1 MTRKKEPEN
10 KPEVRDADD
19 VIRSYYEGTPEGAFR
34 EDGTEPVS
42 SVREDRQQD
51 AARSAELSG
60 GDVDAA
66 PDQGNTG
73 EEAVGGSTPTP
84 DQDIVDEI
92 GKAAGVMYQ
101 DNEPLKF
108 DDKIAERDEQRW
120 ELNPASSEDYQER
133 TGEEARLPSAPGA
146 TDRKP
151 SSETRSEKPKS
162 KKAAGG
168 RKAARGRP
176 PS

>member
-92 GKAAGVMYQ
+92 GKAAGVTYQ

-108 DDKIAERDEQRW
+108 EEVAERDERRW
-120 ELNPASSEDYQER
+120 ELDPASSEDYQER
-133 TGEEARLPSAPGA
+133 MGEAARSQTAPDATGQTP
-146 TDRKP
+146 
-151 SSETRSEKPKS
+151 SETRSAKPKS

>member
-1 MTRKKEPEN
+1 MTRKKQPEN

-19 VIRSYYEGTPEGAFR
+19 VIRSYYEGTTVGAFR

-42 SVREDRQQD
+42 SVPENRQRD

-66 PDQGNTG
+66 ADHGNTG

-92 GKAAGVMYQ
+92 GKAAGVTYQ

-108 DDKIAERDEQRW
+108 EDKIAERDERRW
-120 ELNPASSEDYQER
+120 ELDPASSEDYQER
-133 TGEEARLPSAPGA
+133 TGEEARSHTAPDA
-146 TDRKP
+146 TGPKP
-151 SSETRSEKPKS
+151 SEARSAKPKS

-176 PS
+176 PR

>member
-1 MTRKKEPEN
+1 MTRKKQPEN

-19 VIRSYYEGTPEGAFR
+19 VIRSYYEGTTEGAFR

-66 PDQGNTG
+66 AGQGNTG
-73 EEAVGGSTPTP
+73 EESVGGSTPTP

-92 GKAAGVMYQ
+92 GKAAGVTYQ
-101 DNEPLKF
+101 DDEPLKF
-108 DDKIAERDEQRW
+108 DEKVAERDERRW
-120 ELNPASSEDYQER
+120 ELDPASSEDYQER
-133 TGEEARLPSAPGA
+133 TAAEKQSSSPSAGPGS
-146 TDRKP
+146 T
-151 SSETRSEKPKS
+151 ETGAPKPKS
-162 KKAAGG
+162 DKATG
-168 RKAARGRP
+168 RRSAARGRS